1 MLKTTIFHLLTVLLI
16 SSPLFAQQY
25 TENENQNN
33 TSTSQKL
40 EDYTS
45 RATRY
50 VEDNTNGS
58 PFLKESFEIG
68 SILNEGGVVVSN
80 VSLRYN
86 AFHDEFQVKQN
97 INDSDDQIQ
106 AVRKSTDLFIKTGD
120 DVYTYLLPSDGVG
133 GYYNILVEGKKAQLF
148 KKSSKKFIEGV
159 QSVNMM
165 TGNHPNRLVDESSYY
180 IVNSNGEITELQ
192 KSKNKKLQA
201 IAGDK
206 RNELKKYAKSSNLNA
221 NKEEDLIKLV
231 KYYNQN
237 F

>member
-1 MLKTTIFHLLTVLLI
+1 MHKSTILYLFTALLI
-16 SSPLFAQQY
+16 TTPLFAQQY

-33 TSTSQKL
+33 TSSTQNL
-40 EDYTS
+40 ENYTS

-50 VEDNTNGS
+50 VDENTNGS

-68 SILNEGGVVVSN
+68 SILNESGVLVSN
-80 VSLRYN
+80 VLLRYN

-97 INDSDDQIQ
+97 INDGDDKIQ
-106 AVRKSTDLFIKTGD
+106 AVRKSTDFFIKTGD
-120 DVYTYLLPSDGVG
+120 EIYTYLLPSDGIG
-133 GYYNILVEGKKAQLF
+133 GYYNILVEGDKVNLF

-165 TGNHPNRLVDESSYY
+165 TGNHPNRLIDESSYY
-180 IVNSNGEITELQ
+180 VVNSKGEVTELPN
-192 KSKNKKLQA
+192 SKNKRLQA

-206 RNELKKYAKSSNLNA
+206 RNELKKYAKSKDLNPK
-221 NKEEDLIKLV
+221 KEEDLIKLV
-231 KYYNQN
+231 EYFNQN

>member
-1 MLKTTIFHLLTVLLI
+1 MIKTTFFQLLLVLLI

-25 TENENQNN
+25 IENENQNN

-40 EDYTS
+40 EDFTTI
-45 RATRY
+45 ATRY

-58 PFLKESFEIG
+58 PFLKKSFEVG
-68 SILNEGGVVVSN
+68 SILNEDGAVVSN

-97 INDSDDQIQ
+97 INDSDDKIQ
-106 AVRKSTDLFIKTGD
+106 AVRKSADLFIKTGE
-120 DVYTYLLPSDGVG
+120 DVYTYLLPSNGVG
-133 GYYNILVEGKKAQLF
+133 GYYNILVEGNKAQLL
-148 KKSSKKFIEGV
+148 KKFSKKFIEGV

-165 TGNHPNRLVDESSYY
+165 TGNHPNRLIDESSYY
-180 IVNSNGEITELQ
+180 IVNSNGEITELP
-192 KSKNKKLQA
+192 KSKNKKLQV

-206 RNELKKYAKSSNLNA
+206 RNELNKFAKSNNLNA

-231 KYYNQN
+231 EYYNQN